1 MPDSDAQP
9 YSKRQQTQAKHF
21 ILRRYLEKL
30 AYKILTFSELTYV
43 DGFSGPWKTETE
55 DPSDSSFM
63 IAISVLRGVQKT
75 LIEQRGKCPRIR
87 CFFSE
92 VDAKAISQLRAAVA
106 PYHDP
111 QNGFEICTFHG
122 EFEDAVPEIQS
133 CVGRSFALI
142 FIDPTGWTGY
152 PFDKIKSLFSARKC
166 EVLINFMYD
175 HINRFSGSENDKVIM
190 SLSPILGGPDWP
202 NRLDA
207 SLPRGAAVEK
217 LFRETLKSV
226 GQFEFVISTRIDK
239 ATAERPHFYL
249 AYGTK
254 SPNGL
259 KTFRETEYAA
269 LRAHARN
276 RANARERKREEDL
289 KTPDFFAG
297 HAEVQE
303 ASIDDVVEQQKQA
316 ASSALVEALSKS
328 KSMRFDR
335 AMFPLLERFMIRETD
350 VKDIC
355 VDLADRGVIEN
366 SWGGGNRKPQD
377 RTALTIAE

>member
-1 MPDSDAQP
+1 MPDSDAEP
-9 YSKRQQTQAKHF
+9 YSRREQTQAKHF
-21 ILRRYLEKL
+21 ILMRYLEKL
-30 AYKILTFSELTYV
+30 AYKILRFSELTYV

-55 DPSDSSFM
+55 DFGDSSFM
-63 IAISVLRGVQKT
+63 IAISVLKGVQKT
-75 LIEQRGKCPRIR
+75 LVDQRGKCPRIR

-92 VDAKAISQLRAAVA
+92 LDSKAISQLRAAVA

-122 EFEDAVPEIQS
+122 KFEDAVSEIQS

-152 PFDKIKSLFSARKC
+152 PFDKIKPLFSARKC

-175 HINRFSGSENDKVIM
+175 FINRFSGCDDEKVIM

-202 NRLDA
+202 KRLDA
-207 SLPRGAAVEK
+207 NLPRGAAVEK
-217 LFRETLKSV
+217 LFRETLKNV
-226 GQFEFVISTRIDK
+226 GHFQFVISTRIDK
-239 ATAERPHFYL
+239 ATAERPHFFL

-276 RANARERKREEDL
+276 RANARERKREEEL

-303 ASIDDVVEQQKQA
+303 ATIDDVVEQQKQA

-328 KSMRFDR
+328 KPIKFDR
-335 AMFPLLERFMIRETD
+335 AMIPLLERFMIRETD

-355 VDLADRGVIEN
+355 VELAKCGTIEN
-366 SWGGGNRKPQD
+366 TWGGGNRKPQEGTTL
-377 RTALTIAE
+377 RLAK

>member
-1 MPDSDAQP
+1 MRDSDAEP
-9 YSKRQQTQAKHF
+9 YSKREQTQAKHF

-55 DPSDSSFM
+55 DFSDSSFM

-75 LIEQRGKCPRIR
+75 LIEQRGKCRRIR

-92 VDAKAISQLRAAVA
+92 VDAKAISQLRAAVG

-122 EFEDAVPEIQS
+122 EFEDAVPEIQR

-152 PFDKIKSLFSARKC
+152 PFDKIKSLFSARKY

-175 HINRFSGSENDKVIM
+175 HINRFSGSDDEKVIL

-202 NRLDA
+202 KRLDA

-217 LFRETLKSV
+217 LFRET
-226 GQFEFVISTRIDK
+226 G
-239 ATAERPHFYL
+239 RP
-249 AYGTK
+249 ARVRPG
-254 SPNGL
+254 S
-259 KTFRETEYAA
+259 
-269 LRAHARN
+269 RAHWLSRPVARATRCCTGACRGSSRN
-276 RANARERKREEDL
+276 Y
-289 KTPDFFAG
+289 
-297 HAEVQE
+297 
-303 ASIDDVVEQQKQA
+303 AS
-316 ASSALVEALSKS
+316 
-328 KSMRFDR
+328 
-335 AMFPLLERFMIRETD
+335 
-350 VKDIC
+350 
-355 VDLADRGVIEN
+355 
-366 SWGGGNRKPQD
+366 
-377 RTALTIAE
+377 RTAMVATSSSSRRSRKLP